1 MGSFAS
7 TCAVSG
13 IPLEVGDP
21 VRWYLLTE
29 NPYDDNLVC
38 YSHDMWFPRSWPV
51 RATYND
57 YGSIEKYDL
66 KCPSIVSIVEALKH
80 DMIERGMGDNSCHD
94 VPTARGMSFEAT
106 LEAVWEK
113 RIQVSRDVDTLTFM
127 NPEMEA
133 LMKRGRDRRAA
144 DNETVEPKRLRGYP
158 TLRGVE
164 DTLKNAGHGI
174 VTAEPSTNT
183 HAGAAY
189 MVDELEPGMCRVRI
203 NGFGEDASKLEAILP
218 LLQEEYAAAVTI
230 GSGSYANSAEI
241 RVMPKVMKRERDE
254 YVSWGRETSREK
266 SLCVYQGMIHGD
278 VWDEL
283 MKMKVG
289 KGWDEKVKVGFDEY
303 RVDAQKQWDE
313 SEKRKSSSLGDMLAR
328 LGGGEHDTYVG
339 SLVSKSVIPF
349 TVGLSEH
356 WKIATGQKPEKFTAK
371 QVDEFLSDVAGF
383 SLLHAILPTV
393 RYWWRPSFTC
403 GPQFGEHKKHAEI
416 FSAFRKA
423 TMAAKKRRKW

>member
-13 IPLEVGDP
+13 IPLESGDP

-29 NPYDDNLVC
+29 NPYEDNLVC

-51 RATYND
+51 RAEYND
-57 YGSIEKYDL
+57 YGSIESYDD

-80 DMIERGMGDNSCHD
+80 DMVERGMGDNSCHD
-94 VPTARGMSFEAT
+94 VPTARGMSFDAT
-106 LEAVWEK
+106 LDAVWEK

-133 LMKRGRDRRAA
+133 LMARGRERRGAEA
-144 DNETVEPKRLRGYP
+144 EPKRLRGYP
-158 TLRGVE
+158 TLRDVE
-164 DTLKNAGHGI
+164 ETLKNAGI
-174 VTAEPSTNT
+174 SVVTADPSTNT
-183 HAGAAY
+183 HGGKAF

-203 NGFGEDASKLEAILP
+203 NGFGEDETKLEKLLP
-218 LLQEEYAAAVTI
+218 LLQEHYAAALTV

-241 RVMPKVMKRERDE
+241 RLMPKVMKRERDE
-254 YVSWGRETSREK
+254 HVSWGRENTREK
-266 SLCVYQGMIHGD
+266 PLDVYQAMIHGD

-283 MKMKVG
+283 MKTKVG

-303 RVDAQKQWDE
+303 RADAQKHWDE
-313 SEKRKSSSLGDMLAR
+313 TEKRKKSTLDDMLAR
-328 LGGGEHDTYVG
+328 LGGGEHDTHVG
-339 SLVSKSVIPF
+339 SLVAKSVIPF

-356 WKIATGQKPEKFTAK
+356 WKIATGQKAKKFNAK

-383 SLLHAILPTV
+383 SLLHAILPVV
-393 RYWWRPSFTC
+393 RYWWRPSFSC

-416 FSAFRKA
+416 FSAFKKA
-423 TMAAKKRRKW
+423 TMVAKKRRA

>member
-13 IPLEVGDP
+13 IPLEAGDP

-51 RATYND
+51 RAQYND
-57 YGSIEKYDL
+57 YGSIEQYDV
-66 KCPSIVSIVEALKH
+66 KCPSIISIVEALKE

-94 VPTARGMSFEAT
+94 VPTAKGMSFEAT

-113 RIQVSRDVDTLTFM
+113 RIQVSRDVDSLTFM
-127 NPEMEA
+127 NPELKKLMERGRA
-133 LMKRGRDRRAA
+133 KRGAVSEA
-144 DNETVEPKRLRGYP
+144 EPKRLRGYP
-158 TLRGVE
+158 TLRGAE
-164 DTLKNAGHGI
+164 ELLKSAGHSI
-174 VTAEPSTNT
+174 VTAEPNTNT
-183 HAGAAY
+183 HGGTAF

-203 NGFGEDASKLEAILP
+203 NGYGEDVTKLETILP
-218 LLQEEYAAAVTI
+218 LLQDEYAAAITI
-230 GSGSYANSAEI
+230 GSGSYANCAEI
-241 RVMPKVMKRERDE
+241 RLMPKVMKRERDE
-254 YVSWGRETSREK
+254 FVSWGREDTREK
-266 SLCVYQGMIHGD
+266 PLHVYQAMIHVD

-289 KGWDEKVKVGFDEY
+289 KGWDEKPTIGFDEY
-303 RVDAQKQWDE
+303 RADAQKQWDE
-313 SEKRKSSSLGDMLAR
+313 SEKRKTSSIDDMLAR
-328 LGGGEHDTYVG
+328 LQDREHDTCVG

-356 WKIATGQKPEKFTAK
+356 WKVATGQKAKKFTAK

-383 SLLHAILPTV
+383 SLLHSILPKV